1 MIAISIDG
9 TAGTGKST
17 LAKGLAKDL
26 GYNYVNTG
34 EMYRALT
41 IYFLENNIKNEA
53 EVVKSLKDIN
63 IEIAFNNFQQQTF
76 LNGRLLTQSELRREE
91 VGKMASY
98 FSQIPEVRKK
108 TVSLQRETASK
119 YNVVM
124 EGRDIGSIVLPNAD
138 VKFYITASPEIR
150 AERRYKE
157 LLLNNKYTN
166 YQQIYSDIIERDNID
181 KNREI
186 SPLIIPENSH
196 YVDTS
201 NMNIEE
207 VKEHCLNII
216 KLQIHR

>member
-41 IYFLENNIKNEA
+41 IYFLENNIINEA

-76 LNGRLLTQSELRREE
+76 LNGRLLTQAELRREE

-108 TVSLQRETASK
+108 TVSLQRETACK

-150 AERRYKE
+150 AERRCKE
-157 LLLNNKYTN
+157 LLLNNKYIN
-166 YQQIYSDIIERDNID
+166 YQQIYNDIIERDNID

-216 KLQIHR
+216 KSQIHH